1 MALRPENP
9 KSSAGTPGNEKFAQQ
24 QAASQDVFLREVD
37 AALREDEL
45 RTAAK
50 RWGVAIGAAVLA
62 ALLGLAGYLYWQQRS
77 HGSAAAGSEQ
87 LTIALDNV
95 EAGELGA
102 GATKLAALAKDSSN
116 GVSATGR
123 LMQAGIAAEQGRSAE
138 ALKLFEA
145 VAADDGVPQAYRDL
159 AAIRAVSLNFDAMK
173 PEDVVARLKP
183 LAEPGKPWFG
193 SAGELVGLAYL
204 KQGKNNLAGP
214 LFAAIS
220 RDKEAPETLRSRTRQ
235 MAGVLGVDAI
245 DDVARAAGT
254 VPGQN

>member
-9 KSSAGTPGNEKFAQQ
+9 NSGPSSGSEKFAQA

-37 AALREDEL
+37 DALREDEL
-45 RTAAK
+45 RTAFQ
-50 RWGVAIGAAVLA
+50 RWGKIAIGVVVA
-62 ALLGLAGYLYWQQRS
+62 ALLGLAGYLFWQQRS
-77 HGSAAAGSEQ
+77 HGSAAADSEQ

-95 EAGELGA
+95 EAAQLDA
-102 GATKLAALAKDSSN
+102 GAAKLAALAKD
-116 GVSATGR
+116 GGDGAGALGR
-123 LMQAGIAAEQGRSAE
+123 LMQGGIAAEQGKSAE

-145 VAADDGVPQAYRDL
+145 VSADAGVPQAYRDL
-159 AAIRAVSLNFDAMK
+159 AAIRAVALNFDAMK
-173 PEDVVARLKP
+173 PEDVIARLKP

-204 KQGKNNLAGP
+204 KQGKKDLAGP

-220 RDKEAPETLRSRTRQ
+220 RDKQTPDSLRARTRQ

-254 VPGQN
+254 APGQN

>member
-1 MALRPENP
+1 LALRPENP
-9 KSSAGTPGNEKFAQQ
+9 QSSAGTPGNEKFAQQ
-24 QAASQDVFLREVD
+24 KAASQDVFLREVD
-37 AALREDEL
+37 DALREEEL
-45 RTAAK
+45 RAAAK
-50 RWGVAIGAAVLA
+50 RWGVVIAVVVLA
-62 ALLGLAGYLYWQQRS
+62 ALLGLAGYLFWQQRS
-77 HGSAAAGSEQ
+77 HGSAAVGSEQ

-102 GATKLAALAKDSSN
+102 GASKLAALTKDSGD
-116 GVSATGR
+116 GVEAAAR
-123 LMQAGIAAEQGRSAE
+123 LMQGGIAAEQGKSAE

-145 VAADDGVPQAYRDL
+145 VAADSGAPQPYRDL
-159 AAIRAVSLNFDAMK
+159 AAIRAVALNFDAMK
-173 PEDVVARLKP
+173 PEDVVSRLKP

-220 RDKEAPETLRSRTRQ
+220 RDKQTPETLRARTRQ

>member
-9 KSSAGTPGNEKFAQQ
+9 NSGPNSGGEKFAQQ
-24 QAASQDVFLREVD
+24 KAAQQDVFLREVD
-37 AALREDEL
+37 DALRQDEL
-45 RTAAK
+45 RTAFQ
-50 RWGVAIGAAVLA
+50 RWGKIAIGVVVAC
-62 ALLGLAGYLYWQQRS
+62 LLGLAGYLYWQQHS
-77 HGSAAAGSEQ
+77 HGSAAGDSEQ

-95 EAGELGA
+95 EAAQLSDGAAKLDALG
-102 GATKLAALAKDSSN
+102 KDSGD
-116 GVSATGR
+116 GVGAAAR
-123 LMQAGIAAEQGRSAE
+123 LMLGGIAADRGKPAE

-145 VAADDGVPQAYRDL
+145 IAADTGAPQAYRDL

-193 SAGELVGLAYL
+193 SAGELVGMAYL
-204 KQGKNNLAGP
+204 KQGKKDLAGP

-220 RDKEAPETLRSRTRQ
+220 RDKQAPESLRSRTRQ

-254 VPGQN
+254 APGQN

>member
-9 KSSAGTPGNEKFAQQ
+9 NSGPNSGSDKFAQQ
-24 QAASQDVFLREVD
+24 KAASQDVFLREVD
-37 AALREDEL
+37 DALREDEL
-45 RTAAK
+45 RTAFQ
-50 RWGVAIGAAVLA
+50 RWGKIAIAAVV
-62 ALLGLAGYLYWQQRS
+62 ALLVGLAGYLFWQQRS
-77 HGSAAAGSEQ
+77 HGSAAEDSEQ

-95 EAGELGA
+95 EAAQLAAGA
-102 GATKLAALAKDSSN
+102 GKLAALTKDSGD
-116 GVSATGR
+116 GVGAAAR
-123 LMQAGIAAEQGRSAE
+123 LMQGGIAAEQGKSAE

-145 VAADDGVPQAYRDL
+145 VAADGGAPQAYRDL
-159 AAIRAVSLNFDAMK
+159 AAVRAVSLNFDAMK
-173 PEDVVARLKP
+173 PEEVIARLKP

-220 RDKEAPETLRSRTRQ
+220 RDKQAPETLRARSRQ

-254 VPGQN
+254 APGQN

>member
-9 KSSAGTPGNEKFAQQ
+9 SSGNEKFAQQ
-24 QAASQDVFLREVD
+24 KAAQQDVFLREVD
-37 AALREDEL
+37 EALREDEL
-45 RTAAK
+45 RTAFQ
-50 RWGVAIGAAVLA
+50 RWGKLVGGVAIAG
-62 ALLGLAGYLYWQQRS
+62 LLGLAGYLFWQQHS
-77 HGSAAAGSEQ
+77 HGSAAADSERM
-87 LTIALDNV
+87 TIALDNV
-95 EAGELGA
+95 EAGQLADGA
-102 GATKLAALAKDSSN
+102 GKLAALAKDSGD
-116 GVSATGR
+116 GVGAAAR
-123 LMQAGIAAEQGRSAE
+123 LMQGGIAAEQGKTAE

-173 PEDVVARLKP
+173 PEDVVSRLKP

-204 KQGKNNLAGP
+204 KQGKKDLAGP

-220 RDKEAPETLRSRTRQ
+220 RDKQAPESLRARTRQ

-245 DDVARAAGT
+245 DDVARAAGSA
-254 VPGQN
+254 PGQN